1 MSNTSNFEKK
11 EQGILIDV
19 ARTIGSTLGSV
30 AHTVES
36 ATTAA
41 DNAFHRK
48 PAKRRVAKAHA
59 AKRTVKRAAKRI
71 VKKARAAKVSVAGK
85 MAKHTSR
92 RSSARRK

>member
-41 DNAFHRK
+41 DNAFHGK
-48 PAKRRVAKAHA
+48 PARRRVTKARA

-71 VKKARAAKVSVAGK
+71 VKKARSAKASVARK
-85 MAKHTSR
+85 MAKRTS